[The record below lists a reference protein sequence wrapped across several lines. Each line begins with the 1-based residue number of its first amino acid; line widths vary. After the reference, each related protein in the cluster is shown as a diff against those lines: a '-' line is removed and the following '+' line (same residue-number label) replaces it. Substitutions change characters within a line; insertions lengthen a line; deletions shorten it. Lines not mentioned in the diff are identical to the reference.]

1 MNCCTVH
8 IAQFCFIC
16 IELLFGLNL
25 FIYYW
30 SWFEFFIST
39 QQNFLLIF
47 SYLFYIT
54 FDIFL
59 INFSLYCLPIQII
72 NNRKMQFVSI
82 NATIFINWHTDMV
95 NGKQKSHFRLQRR
108 VYFRCCL
115 HTLRHLLRQF
125 KMIFSFYIH
134 RRHHHHYSSMFLSLG
149 LYHWKCLLKLF
160 VGNVVFFLYQLFG
173 LYWFAN
179 GLNKKNNFEITCGRY

>member
-8 IAQFCFIC
+8 TAQFCFIC

-30 SWFEFFIST
+30 SWFEFFISIL
-39 QQNFLLIF
+39 QIFVDILITLN
-47 SYLFYIT
+47 S
-54 FDIFL
+54 IFL

-72 NNRKMQFVSI
+72 NNGKTQFVSI

-95 NGKQKSHFRLQRR
+95 NGKQKSHFRLQGR

-160 VGNVVFFLYQLFG
+160 VGNDAFFYQLFG

-179 GLNKKNNFEITCGRY
+179 GLNKKNDFEITCGRY